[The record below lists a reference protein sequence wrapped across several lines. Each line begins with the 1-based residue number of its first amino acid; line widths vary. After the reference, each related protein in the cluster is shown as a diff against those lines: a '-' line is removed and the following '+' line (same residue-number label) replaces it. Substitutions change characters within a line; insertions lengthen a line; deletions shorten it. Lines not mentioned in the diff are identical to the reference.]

1 MLNHLRISS
10 FGALFDGIFDIG
22 RARYSYFQKADDDG
36 IKMVKRD
43 MSRFRIVD
51 CIFSTEI
58 LLINEIVKRGPAE
71 NQAFSAQSLW
81 KIPMKIHVL
90 FDGKTRHVAF

>member
-1 MLNHLRISS
+1 
-10 FGALFDGIFDIG
+10 
-22 RARYSYFQKADDDG
+22 
-36 IKMVKRD
+36 MVKRD

-71 NQAFSAQSLW
+71 NQAFSAQSL
-81 KIPMKIHVL
+81 
-90 FDGKTRHVAF
+90 